1 MMSGDCLFLTLFAK
15 QSTNFGKNSQKFLNF
30 IQHPK
35 NITVKF
41 MQTANCIFF
50 TDLYFKIEFK
60 FSESFAIQI
69 LPSLPL
75 SITDKER
82 HCLGCPPKIF
92 FLALPQLQDF
102 KEELIKNNPLAYV
115 SNPVLELMK
124 MGRSMKISFLII
136 RCLFV
141 MRPLEEHFSVFS
153 LPGRHQS
160 NTQSYLSSYFL
171 TGITLGG

>member
-1 MMSGDCLFLTLFAK
+1 M
-15 QSTNFGKNSQKFLNF
+15 
-30 IQHPK
+30 
-35 NITVKF
+35 
-41 MQTANCIFF
+41 
-50 TDLYFKIEFK
+50 DLYFKTEFK

-69 LPSLPL
+69 LPSLPP
-75 SITDKER
+75 SIIEKER
-82 HCLGCPPKIF
+82 HYLGCPPKIF

-160 NTQSYLSSYFL
+160 NT
-171 TGITLGG
+171 

>member
-60 FSESFAIQI
+60 FSESFAI

-124 MGRSMKISFLII
+124 MGRSMKILFLII
-136 RCLFV
+136 LCLLV

-160 NTQSYLSSYFL
+160 NIYSYLSSYFL
-171 TGITLGG
+171 PGITLGG